1 MQPSALP
8 QEVLKNKA
16 VDFVVKGE
24 GELTTLELLRA
35 LKEKKD
41 VSKIEGL
48 VLRIGDNI
56 IESPDKPLISDLDKM
71 PFPAYHLLPMDKY
84 TLPASRRMTK
94 KKCASIITSRGCPYS
109 CLFCSHNNI
118 FKRQLRF
125 RSPENIIAEI
135 RQLVDD
141 YGIGELLIW
150 DDSFLLDKKRA
161 SEICRLMIENRFGLT
176 WSCSSRV
183 DHISDELVK
192 TLYQAGCRLML
203 FGAES
208 GSQQILDSIG
218 KKTTLAQI
226 ENAVSICKKNKMLSF
241 CSFILGTP
249 EETEETAR
257 QTIEFSKKLNPDFA
271 IFCIFAPLPGSI
283 FFERLVKEKK
293 LDVDKIDWDRY
304 INLLSNAPP
313 IICASSLEAKRLIQ
327 LQKKGF
333 REFYFRPE
341 YILKR
346 LKKINTL
353 EQFYQGWRG
362 LRSLLRLEL
371 NRFTFEGGT

>member
-1 MQPSALP
+1 
-8 QEVLKNKA
+8 
-16 VDFVVKGE
+16 
-24 GELTTLELLRA
+24 
-35 LKEKKD
+35 
-41 VSKIEGL
+41 
-48 VLRIGDNI
+48 
-56 IESPDKPLISDLDKM
+56 
-71 PFPAYHLLPMDKY
+71 
-84 TLPASRRMTK
+84 
-94 KKCASIITSRGCPYS
+94 
-109 CLFCSHNNI
+109 
-118 FKRQLRF
+118 
-125 RSPENIIAEI
+125 
-135 RQLVDD
+135 
-141 YGIGELLIW
+141 
-150 DDSFLLDKKRA
+150 
-161 SEICRLMIENRFGLT
+161 
-176 WSCSSRV
+176 
-183 DHISDELVK
+183 
-192 TLYQAGCRLML
+192 ML

-346 LKKINTL
+346 LKK
-353 EQFYQGWRG
+353 
-362 LRSLLRLEL
+362 
-371 NRFTFEGGT
+371 